1 MSTPSNPGY
10 ETIPEDEDE
19 QPLELTAADESSHI
33 GDINNDN
40 DNNVMPSKKYVVSA
54 ILTLLL
60 TFIGGRQSIT
70 TFSSKSNI
78 DIIGG
83 TTTAN
88 RLCEIYH
95 DPSEDSLS
103 NNIRIIQTSLSEPSK
118 QWNEVPCLIHTHNS
132 RNKNNRKLHPSDTS
146 HSSSNPESSSSG
158 EYYPSAIINVD
169 FTSQPFRKRQ
179 PILGFGGAF
188 TEAAALNFNS
198 LSDDGKA
205 VALELLFGK
214 DGLGYRYV
222 YLCIEKSF
230 AHMMSFLQFI

>member
-19 QPLELTAADESSHI
+19 RPLELAADESSHI
-33 GDINNDN
+33 GDIND
-40 DNNVMPSKKYVVSA
+40 DNNNMPSKKKFYTFVVSA
-54 ILTLLL
+54 ILILLL
-60 TFIGGRQSIT
+60 AFIGGRQSIT

-88 RLCEIYH
+88 RLCEIY
-95 DPSEDSLS
+95 PSSSTDEDSLS

-132 RNKNNRKLHPSDTS
+132 HNNKNNRKLHPSDTS
-146 HSSSNPESSSSG
+146 HSSTNPESSSSG
-158 EYYPSAIINVD
+158 EYYPSAIINVE

-198 LSDDGKA
+198 LSEDGKA

-222 YLCIEKSF
+222 YIV
-230 AHMMSFLQFI
+230 

>member
-33 GDINNDN
+33 GDINDDN
-40 DNNVMPSKKYVVSA
+40 INNVMPSKKYVVSA
-54 ILTLLL
+54 CILILLL
-60 TFIGGRQSIT
+60 TFIGGRQST
-70 TFSSKSNI
+70 TKGSSNI

-95 DPSEDSLS
+95 DPSSEDSLT

-132 RNKNNRKLHPSDTS
+132 HNNKNRKLHPSDTS

-198 LSDDGKA
+198 LSEDGKA

-214 DGLGYRYV
+214 DGLGYR
-222 YLCIEKSF
+222 
-230 AHMMSFLQFI
+230 

>member
-33 GDINNDN
+33 GDIKDNND
-40 DNNVMPSKKYVVSA
+40 MPSKKYVVSA
-54 ILTLLL
+54 CILILLL

-83 TTTAN
+83 ATTAN

-95 DPSEDSLS
+95 YPSSEDSLS
-103 NNIRIIQTSLSEPSK
+103 NIRIIQTSLSEPSK
-118 QWNEVPCLIHTHNS
+118 QWNEVPCLIHNSAHN
-132 RNKNNRKLHPSDTS
+132 RNNRKLHPSDTS
-146 HSSSNPESSSSG
+146 HSSSNPESSSSS
-158 EYYPSAIINVD
+158 EYYPSAIIHVD

-198 LSDDGKA
+198 LSKDGKA

-222 YLCIEKSF
+222 LCVY
-230 AHMMSFLQFI
+230 